1 MTSNLDNPI
10 ALPSK
15 PPGTNASILQHR
27 LQPAGG
33 HLPGYEFRKELKSV
47 SPRKHPITGFACA
60 LSIFC
65 LFLTTTIEIQAG
77 DYQKHFE
84 TLLEKAENEFLQI
97 QNADIGYQCPSGD
110 NCHVLNNS
118 NIREG
123 AVCVSI
129 EDEVIPGK
137 IKGKIKLDPRRYLT
151 KKRIARLLSVL
162 NSCTPESGQNLS
174 ILP

>member
-1 MTSNLDNPI
+1 M
-10 ALPSK
+10 
-15 PPGTNASILQHR
+15 SILQHR

-33 HLPGYEFRKELKSV
+33 YLPGYEFRKGLKSIP
-47 SPRKHPITGFACA
+47 PRKHPITGFAYA
-60 LSIFC
+60 LSILY
-65 LFLTTTIEIQAG
+65 LFLTTTIEIRAG

-84 TLLEKAENEFLQI
+84 TLLEKAENELLQI
-97 QNADIGYQCPSGD
+97 QNANIGYQCPSGD

-118 NIREG
+118 NIPEC

-129 EDEVIPGK
+129 EDEVMSGK

-151 KKRIARLLSVL
+151 KKRIASPLSVL